1 MLKLN
6 VSFLKIFFCFALPLH
21 IMITGKREMFLYIR
35 KLILLTQRNA
45 DLVSASNIEIQK
57 QVQDD
62 DYELD
67 QNGI

>member
-1 MLKLN
+1 
-6 VSFLKIFFCFALPLH
+6 
-21 IMITGKREMFLYIR
+21 MITGKREMFLYIR